1 MERRGKRRVCR
12 RHHRPRAHRARGG
25 DAGGRRRGEPLS
37 ILDSGDLQSLTI
49 ERGTQSAGRI
59 IGNAYAVKYTVVLL
73 DRDERYRDAAGWLLS
88 CPAVGGAARADG
100 PAHRGRGEM
109 DPLPRL
115 RGGGG

>member
-1 MERRGKRRVCR
+1 MRGAVTLED
-12 RHHRPRAHRARGG
+12 G
-25 DAGGRRRGEPLS
+25 DGGEPLS

-88 CPAVGGAARADG
+88 SGVGGAPGQTA
-100 PAHRGRGEM
+100 P
-109 DPLPRL
+109 P
-115 RGGGG
+115 